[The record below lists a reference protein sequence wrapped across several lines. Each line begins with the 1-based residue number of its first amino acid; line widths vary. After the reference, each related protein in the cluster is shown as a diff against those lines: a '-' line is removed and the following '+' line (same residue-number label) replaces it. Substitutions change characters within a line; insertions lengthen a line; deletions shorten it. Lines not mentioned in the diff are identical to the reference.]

1 MIPEGNLTLQ
11 EEIKSTR
18 IEICNYKRL
27 FLFLLVFLKD
37 NCLKQKITTVH
48 CGSNRTTM
56 AQRRREV
63 LNKLHCF
70 KVLTL

>member
-1 MIPEGNLTLQ
+1 MIPEGNLSIQ

-18 IEICNYKRL
+18 IEIRKYKRL

-37 NCLKQKITTVH
+37 NYLKQKIITVH
-48 CGSNRTTM
+48 HGSYRTTM

-63 LNKLHCF
+63 LHKLHCF